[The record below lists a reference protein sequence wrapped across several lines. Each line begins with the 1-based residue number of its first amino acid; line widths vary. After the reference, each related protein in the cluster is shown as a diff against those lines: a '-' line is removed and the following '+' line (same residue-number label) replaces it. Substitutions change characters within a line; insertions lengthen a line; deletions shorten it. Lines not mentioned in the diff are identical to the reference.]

1 MSLYFPFAGE
11 TLHCLDAGQG
21 PALLFLHGLGG
32 NALNWAHQQRH
43 FAGTHRVLSL
53 DLPGHGKSQG
63 RQMPF
68 ERYWEAAE
76 ALLDHLDLPSASV
89 CGLSKGARA
98 GMALAA
104 RRPERVDAL
113 VVVNA
118 FVHLDDEDKRKR
130 VALYELLAGG
140 REGAEAWARRLLE
153 NMGVAQHAAI
163 VRGFLKS
170 LDQID
175 PAHIRRVFMQLI
187 QLDQRAEVAT
197 VTCPTLLVRGER
209 DGFIPPYCLDEL
221 HALIAGSV
229 VERLADCGH
238 LPYLEDP
245 ARFNAAVERFLST
258 SF

>member
-1 MSLYFPFAGE
+1 MSMHFPFAGQ
-11 TLHCLDAGQG
+11 TLHCLDAGEG
-21 PALLFLHGLGG
+21 PVLLFLHGLGG
-32 NALNWAHQQRH
+32 NALNWTHQQRH
-43 FAGTHRVLSL
+43 FASTHRVLCL

-63 RQMPF
+63 REMPF
-68 ERYWEAAE
+68 DRYWEAAE
-76 ALLDHLDLPSASV
+76 ALLDRLNLASASV

-140 REGAEAWARRLLE
+140 RAGAQAWAERLLE
-153 NMGVAQHAAI
+153 CMGVADHATIA
-163 VRGFLKS
+163 RGLMKS

-175 PAHIRRVFMQLI
+175 PTHIRRVFMELI
-187 QLDQRAEVAT
+187 EQDQRPEAAT
-197 VTCPTLLVRGER
+197 IGCPTLLVRGEQ
-209 DGFIPPYCLDEL
+209 DGFIPLYCLDAL
-221 HALIAGSV
+221 HGLIVGAV
-229 VERLADCGH
+229 VERMAYCGH

-245 ARFNAAVERFLST
+245 VRFNAVVERFLRT
-258 SF
+258 SL